1 MSVKE
6 TLVTSVFEDDN
17 APVECA
23 LKTSVLISA
32 IARTCPNHLETVDG
46 DTGLCGVIWLTRIW
60 LSSTPQ
66 TLRLSR

>member
-6 TLVTSVFEDDN
+6 TPVTSAFEDD
-17 APVECA
+17 AARVECA
-23 LKTSVLISA
+23 LKTSVLIPA

-46 DTGLCGVIWLTRIW
+46 DTGLCGLIWLTRNW